1 MSSDSIQDVKVE
13 EISVESQ
20 RCELGE
26 GPHWDVRRQSLYY
39 VDINAPAILRFD
51 HQTGKIHKASIGGN
65 YTAIGFIVPVDGS
78 DDKFVVGANHDVLVI
93 QWNGESEKAEVVEKL
108 TSVDDTLP
116 ENRINDGKVDQNG
129 VLFFGTLG
137 DEFKPDFREKLDG
150 SFFSFSKSA
159 GLKYISERQ
168 VAISNGITWDEKR
181 NKMFYIDSLARNVK
195 EYDYNQSTSDV
206 SNGKV
211 LIDFNESH
219 RDEPNFVADGMT
231 IDENGRIYVC
241 TWGGARIIVIDP
253 ATRTV
258 VREIK
263 FPTDQVTSAA
273 FGGPNLDILFVTT
286 AGRPKPQPAPAG
298 GLFKVT
304 NLGVRGLPM
313 HNFKL

>member
-1 MSSDSIQDVKVE
+1 MHVHHI
-13 EISVESQ
+13 IWY
-20 RCELGE
+20 L
-26 GPHWDVRRQSLYY
+26 
-39 VDINAPAILRFD
+39 
-51 HQTGKIHKASIGGN
+51 
-65 YTAIGFIVPVDGS
+65 
-78 DDKFVVGANHDVLVI
+78 
-93 QWNGESEKAEVVEKL
+93 
-108 TSVDDTLP
+108 
-116 ENRINDGKVDQNG
+116 
-129 VLFFGTLG
+129 LFFNCPT
-137 DEFKPDFREKLDG
+137 
-150 SFFSFSKSA
+150 FSA
-159 GLKYISERQ
+159 NE
-168 VAISNGITWDEKR
+168 
-181 NKMFYIDSLARNVK
+181 
-195 EYDYNQSTSDV
+195 
-206 SNGKV
+206 KV

-219 RDEPNFVADGMT
+219 RDEPDFVADGMT